1 MVKVTILTKNEKEM
15 NVFISSTYTNGDRAT
30 YDYNEDF
37 DMANKLFCTF
47 SQKSHLDDR
56 LNEIVSQYTILY
68 GKIFVLVSPESEEYM
83 CTYNVDLED
92 RDKTVLP
99 NTILLH
105 RKKESNTLYT
115 INALN
120 SVIKSLNGGVLDA
133 QYKINWQDYKNSI
146 LLTQGEDFKKL
157 NTLIHKIITL

>member
-1 MVKVTILTKNEKEM
+1 M
-15 NVFISSTYTNGDRAT
+15 NVFISSTQSNGYGAPQQ
-30 YDYNEDF
+30 YYEDL

-47 SQKSHLDDR
+47 SPKQNLDKKLD
-56 LNEIVSQYTILY
+56 EITSQYNILY
-68 GKIFVLVSPESEEYM
+68 GKIFVLVSPESDEYL
-83 CTYNVDLED
+83 CTYNVDLDD
-92 RDKTVLP
+92 RAKTVLP

-120 SVIKSLNGGVLDA
+120 CLIRSLNNQVLDPN
-133 QYKINWQDYKNSI
+133 YRINWQDYRNSI
-146 LLTQGEDFKKL
+146 LLTQGDEFRKL